1 MLRDENVVSIPS
13 MSTLKK
19 VTRRLNCNTGLN
31 NHTYL
36 KLRTSK
42 LNQFDTNVL
51 LMTDEIYIVKRVEYA
66 RGEVQ
71 GLTADG
77 EVASTLS
84 YTHTTRV
91 AAR

>member
-1 MLRDENVVSIPS
+1 MLRDENIVRIPS
-13 MSTLKK
+13 LSTLKK
-19 VTRRLNCNTGLN
+19 VTQRLNCNTGLK

-36 KLRTSK
+36 KLQTSK
-42 LNQFDTNVL
+42 LNQFDMNVL
-51 LMTDEIYIVKRVEYA
+51 LMIDEIYIAKRVEYA